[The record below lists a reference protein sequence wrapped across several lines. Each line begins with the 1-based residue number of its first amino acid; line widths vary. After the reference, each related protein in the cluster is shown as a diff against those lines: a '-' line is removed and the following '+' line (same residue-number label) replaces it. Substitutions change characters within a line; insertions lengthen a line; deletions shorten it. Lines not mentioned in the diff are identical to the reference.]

1 MAFKMKHGAAPKF
14 KDLGSSPIQQ
24 NHDTD
29 STKTNFNTYFTQ
41 AIDTAQPGGELAGI
55 HRGTP
60 PQLYQDGVNIT
71 KQNLD
76 NSSSPDIHWSGAQKG
91 SLDANIMDLLVPGV
105 AAYKGY
111 KLLKGLNLFN
121 KAKKSSKVKNVEK
134 VVKTGGDIVK
144 KAAEKTRNLATKP
157 LYKGD
162 NKLFRFFSRPVV
174 AGPTIYSADQLA
186 QMLTSDKTSL
196 TEKQI
201 YEATQDKKVINNLR
215 VIRGKQIHGN
225 DYDFNEAVRIRNQYQ
240 IDEGYTPGE
249 IKYEDHVKLREKYPE
264 YNAVQK
270 TINNTIIDVN
280 KTIDTLNKGYN
291 IK

>member
-1 MAFKMKHGAAPKF
+1 MAFKMKRGAAPKF

-24 NHDTD
+24 NGDTYW
-29 STKTNFNTYFTQ
+29 SS
-41 AIDTAQPGGELAGI
+41 AVDTAQPGGELAGI
-55 HRGTP
+55 HGGTP
-60 PQLYQDGVNIT
+60 PQLYKDGVNIT

-76 NSSSPDIHWSGAQKG
+76 NSPKGNNRHWSGAQKG

-111 KLLKGLNLFN
+111 KLLRGLNLFN

-144 KAAEKTRNLATKP
+144 KAAEKTINLATKP

-174 AGPTIYSADQLA
+174 AGPTIYGADQLA

-201 YEATQDKKVINNLR
+201 YDATQNPKVINKLR
-215 VIRGKQIHGN
+215 NIRGKELHGD
-225 DYDFNEAVRIRNQYQ
+225 DYDFNEAVKIRNQYQ
-240 IDEGYTPGE
+240 IDAGYTPGE
-249 IKYEDHVKLREKYPE
+249 LTKDQNAELRKNNKD
-264 YNAVQK
+264 YNAVQN

-280 KTIDTLNKGYN
+280 KTIDTLNKGFN

>member
-1 MAFKMKHGAAPKF
+1 MKHGAAPKF

-24 NHDTD
+24 NHDT
-29 STKTNFNTYFTQ
+29 TYFTQ

-91 SLDANIMDLLVPGV
+91 SLDANIMDLLIPGV

-174 AGPTIYSADQLA
+174 AGPTIYGADQLA

-201 YEATQDKKVINNLR
+201 YDATQNPKVINKLR
-215 VIRGKQIHGN
+215 NIRGKELHGD
-225 DYDFNEAVRIRNQYQ
+225 DYDFNEAVKIRNQYQ
-240 IDEGYTPGE
+240 IDAGYTPGE
-249 IKYEDHVKLREKYPE
+249 LTKDQNAELRKNNKD
-264 YNAVQK
+264 YNAVQN

-280 KTIDTLNKGYN
+280 KTIDTLNKGFN

>member
-24 NHDTD
+24 NHDT
-29 STKTNFNTYFTQ
+29 TYFTQ
-41 AIDTAQPGGELAGI
+41 AIDTAQPGGESAGWSQ
-55 HRGTP
+55 GTP
-60 PQLYQDGVNIT
+60 PQMYQNGVNIT

-76 NSSSPDIHWSGAQKG
+76 NSPSPDIHWSGAQKG
-91 SLDANIMDLLVPGV
+91 SLDAKIMDLLVPGV

-111 KLLKGLNLFN
+111 KFLRGLNLFN
-121 KAKKSSKVKNVEK
+121 KGKKSSKVKNVEK
-134 VVKTGGDIVK
+134 VINKSSDIVK

-174 AGPTIYSADQLA
+174 AGPTIYGADQLA

-201 YEATQDKKVINNLR
+201 YDATQDKKVINSLR
-215 VIRGKQIHGN
+215 VIRGKKLHGD
-225 DYDFNEAVRIRNQYQ
+225 DYDFNEAIKTRNQYQ
-240 IDEGYTPGE
+240 IDAGYTPGE
-249 IKYEDHVKLREKYPE
+249 LTKDQHIELRKNNKD
-264 YNAVQK
+264 YNAVQT